1 MNNNPPL
8 GNNYADHPDPDP
20 RPIPGGGWVWDW
32 GRGRRL
38 GIDHPTFWFANNE

>member
-8 GNNYADHPDPDP
+8 GNKYADHPDPEP
-20 RPIPGGGWVWDW
+20 RPIPGGWWVWDW

-38 GIDHPTFWFANNE
+38 GTDHPTFWFANNE